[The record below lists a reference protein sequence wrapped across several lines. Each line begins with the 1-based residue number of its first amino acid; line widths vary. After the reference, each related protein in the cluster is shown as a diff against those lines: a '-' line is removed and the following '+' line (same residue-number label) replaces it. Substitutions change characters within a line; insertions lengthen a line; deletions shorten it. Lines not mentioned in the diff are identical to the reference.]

1 MSSFKVEKQVST
13 TYVDPKTG
21 DPIQGFEIQA
31 TIYPWNEYVRIQVPS
46 LDTKVVEPLLKEI
59 IKQRE
64 ALDKMSGPP
73 KEE

>member
-1 MSSFKVEKQVST
+1 MSSFKVEKQTST

-21 DPIQGFEIQA
+21 DPIQGFEVQA

-46 LDTKVVEPLLKEI
+46 LDKKVVKPLLDEI

-64 ALDKMSGPP
+64 ALDKMSEPP
-73 KEE
+73 TEE

>member
-1 MSSFKVEKQVST
+1 MSSFKVEKQTST
-13 TYVDPKTG
+13 TYVDVKTG
-21 DPIQGFEIQA
+21 DPIQGFEVQA

-46 LDTKVVEPLLKEI
+46 LATKVVKPLLDEI

-64 ALDKMSGPP
+64 ALDKMSEPP